1 MPFDESLGRRV
12 ASALDDIN
20 IEYTEKRM
28 FGGLGFMINEK
39 MCIGVVKDELMV
51 RVLDEKLD
59 EVFKLANVR
68 PMDFTGRPMKGFI
81 FVEPAGVKDSDSL
94 MRFVD
99 LAVEFGKLGKVS
111 TKKKKK

>member
-1 MPFDESLGRRV
+1 MPFDEPLGRRI
-12 ASALDDIN
+12 AAGLDSLDIDY
-20 IEYTEKRM
+20 EEKRM

-39 MCIGVVKDELMV
+39 MCIGVVKNDLMV

-59 EVFKLANVR
+59 EVLEMANVR

-81 FVEPAGVKDSDSL
+81 FVGPSGIQDKDSLRTYID
-94 MRFVD
+94 M
-99 LAVEFGKLGKVS
+99 AVEFGKFGKLK